1 MSMRV
6 CGPRKCMMSLHSPLH
21 NVLQRKF
28 IVVLAT
34 LIVFGALGAGSFFAG
49 SGKAEAAVSCSS
61 YYTVV
66 SGDTL
71 SQIAERYDSSVQS
84 IALANSIPDVNLI
97 FPGQRFCIPA
107 GATTAPSQVTTTPTS
122 TTSSPVP
129 STTSYTPPVSAP
141 AGSSSVASMINEVFG
156 PYAPTALQ
164 IATCESGLN
173 PGAYN
178 PISIGGSHAT
188 GVFQILYPSTWVGT
202 SEAAASPYDAMSN
215 ILAAHE
221 IFVRD
226 GYSWREWTC

>member
-1 MSMRV
+1 
-6 CGPRKCMMSLHSPLH
+6 MMSLRSVTH
-21 NVLQRKF
+21 NVLRQKF

-34 LIVFGALGAGSFFAG
+34 LIVFGALGVGSFFAG

-71 SQIAERYDSSVQS
+71 SQIAARYHSSVQA
-84 IALANSIPDVNLI
+84 IGQANSIANVNLI
-97 FPGQRFCIPA
+97 YPGQNFCIPA
-107 GATTAPSQVTTTPTS
+107 GSTVTPSQATTTTTTS
-122 TTSSPVP
+122 TAS
-129 STTSYTPPVSAP
+129 VSAP
-141 AGSSSVASMINEVFG
+141 SVPQQSVSVPSGSSSVASMIDQVFG

-164 IATCESGLN
+164 IAQCESGLN

-178 PISIGGSHAT
+178 PTSIGGSHAA
-188 GVFQILYPSTWVGT
+188 GVFQILYPSTWAGT

-226 GYSWREWTC
+226 GYSWREWTCQ